1 MDPRQI
7 ISRAALEEEYHFD
20 LPHALMEADIHS
32 ITTNDI
38 EEVMIR
44 GTINQR
50 KTKSNR
56 YRLRY
61 RDIQIVVDIVFYQVT
76 IITVMRD

>member
-7 ISRAALEEEYHFD
+7 IRIAALEEEYHFD
-20 LPHALMEADIHS
+20 HPHALMEADIHS

-44 GTINQR
+44 GTINQK
-50 KTKSNR
+50 KTKNKR

-61 RDIQIVVDIVFYQVT
+61 RDIQIVVEIAFYQVT
-76 IITVMRD
+76 IITVMRE

>member
-7 ISRAALEEEYHFD
+7 IRIAALEEKYHFD
-20 LPHALMEADIHS
+20 LPHALTEADIHR
-32 ITTNDI
+32 ITPNDV

-50 KTKSNR
+50 YPRNNR

-61 RDIQIVVDIVFYQVT
+61 RDIQIVVELTFSQVT